1 MSKGKKPVKL
11 KRLHLKQAGY
21 LWKLDNLNEEE
32 TDELKH
38 GRKITVKGQPAR
50 GERPD
55 FFYWYKIVKDEARNQ
70 EVEVK
75 IHEVGPDFYW
85 NQAKVT
91 KPEHLEIVEK
101 KALEQAYWDKKIK
114 SLPDTKPPARTLGGI
129 VNEGP
134 SKWPDVITLVGGPFD
149 GQKRPYS
156 KKFLYFMEQVAI
168 GGPGKQKVEAPRYMR
183 NKDNPLIYDYD
194 QSF

>member
-32 TDELKH
+32 TDELQN

-55 FFYWYKIVKDEARNQ
+55 FFYWYKIVKDEAINQ
-70 EVEVK
+70 EVVVK

-85 NQAKVT
+85 NQAKIT
-91 KPEHLEIVEK
+91 KPGHIEIVEK
-101 KALEQAYWDKKIK
+101 KAIEQAYWDKKIK
-114 SLPDTKPPARTLGGI
+114 SIPDTKPPKRTLGTI
-129 VNEGP
+129 VPEGP
-134 SKWPDVITLVGGPFD
+134 SKWPDVISLKGGPLD
-149 GQKRPYS
+149 GQKRPYN
-156 KKFLYFMEQVAI
+156 KAFLFFMEQVAV
-168 GGPGKQKVEAPRYMR
+168 GELGQEKVEAPRYKR
-183 NKDNPLIYDYD
+183 NLKEPLVYEYD
-194 QSF
+194 QTF

>member
-101 KALEQAYWDKKIK
+101 KAAEQAYWDKKIK
-114 SLPDTKPPARTLGGI
+114 SLPDTKPPVRTLGSI
-129 VNEGP
+129 VEERP
-134 SKWPDVITLVGGPFD
+134 SRWPDVITLEGGALH
-149 GQKRPYS
+149 GQTRPYN
-156 KKFLYFMEQVAI
+156 KAFAFFMEQVYEGDPATPI
-168 GGPGKQKVEAPRYMR
+168 VTAYRYKR
-183 NKDNPLIYDYD
+183 EPTNPLLYKFD
-194 QSF
+194 QTF